1 MRDAH
6 ASRSVLRLHA
16 LGPHTETQFT
26 QVQARTEEAMMASTA
41 PTPAII
47 PDETKD
53 TRERMAKVSTA
64 AAMPFAVLPAG
75 G

>member
-1 MRDAH
+1 
-6 ASRSVLRLHA
+6 
-16 LGPHTETQFT
+16 
-26 QVQARTEEAMMASTA
+26 MASTA
-41 PTPAII
+41 PIPAII
-47 PDETKD
+47 PDEKKD